1 MRRSALAAICLVL
14 LALAPAGAHGA
25 SVILGILEE
34 TSPAQQTRLREAY
47 GQQAA
52 GVIRIAFHGE
62 GGVWRGFSSDINDS
76 QELAA
81 AVGKFPAR
89 LAWTVAHDGRALG
102 RLESRSPGRWLA
114 YEDIGL
120 QFIAPQSRI
129 PRIGAPAE
137 IYEQWGGDAPVRRPL
152 VVVSGGSVADPE
164 QWRPASPAD
173 SALRR
178 AREDLL
184 PRLKQENPELKV
196 ESQDLRLLSAYRSRT
211 GETLLAL
218 GLKGAPPEGEVPGP
232 EWGPH
237 WFIVDSARLS
247 FLGNDLL
254 LIDAG
259 DYDGDGRSEL
269 VFRRSGYDYEG
280 YALFFDNF
288 RGVATF
294 GWSPH

>member
-1 MRRSALAAICLVL
+1 MRRSALAVICLVL
-14 LALAPAGAHGA
+14 LALPASAHGA
-25 SVILGILEE
+25 TVILGVLEE
-34 TSPAQQTRLREAY
+34 SSPAQQTRLRQAY
-47 GQQAA
+47 GQPAA
-52 GVIRIAFHGE
+52 GVIRMAFHGE
-62 GGVWRGFSSDINDS
+62 GGVWRGFPSDIGDAE
-76 QELAA
+76 ELAA
-81 AVGKFPAR
+81 AVRKFPVR
-89 LAWTVAHDGRALG
+89 LAWTVALEGRALG
-102 RLESRSPGRWLA
+102 RLESSSPGRWLA

-129 PRIGAPAE
+129 PRIGVPAE
-137 IYEQWGGDAPVRRPL
+137 IYEQWGADAPVHRPL

-178 AREDLL
+178 AKEDL
-184 PRLKQENPELKV
+184 RLRLEQENPKLKV
-196 ESQDLRLLSAYRSRT
+196 ESQELRLLSAYRSRN

-218 GLKGAPPEGEVPGP
+218 GLKGQPPADEVPGP

-280 YALFFDNF
+280 YVLFSDDF
-288 RGVATF
+288 REVATF

>member
-1 MRRSALAAICLVL
+1 MQRSVLAAICLVL
-14 LALAPAGAHGA
+14 LALPASAHDA
-25 SVILGILEE
+25 MVILGVLEE
-34 TSPAQQTRLREAY
+34 SSPAQQTRLRQAY
-47 GQQAA
+47 GQPAA
-52 GVIRIAFHGE
+52 AVIRIAFHGE
-62 GGVWRGFSSDINDS
+62 GGVWRSFPSDISDAE
-76 QELAA
+76 ELAA
-81 AVGKFPAR
+81 VVRKFPVR
-89 LAWTVAHDGRALG
+89 LAWTVALDGRALG
-102 RLESRSPGRWLA
+102 HLRSMSPDQWLA

-120 QFIAPQSRI
+120 QFIAPGRPI

-137 IYEQWGGDAPVRRPL
+137 IYEQWGADAPVRRPL

-178 AREDLL
+178 AKEDLL
-184 PRLKQENPELKV
+184 PRLKQENSELVV

-218 GLKGAPPEGEVPGP
+218 GLAGEPPTDEVPGP

-237 WFIVDSARLS
+237 WFVVDSTRLS

-269 VFRRSGYDYEG
+269 VFRRSSYDYEG